1 MITEQDLS
9 QYGIIQPVEI
19 IYNPAYNQLFAEET
33 KPELNSY
40 ERGVITK
47 NGAVAVDTGVF
58 TGRSP
63 KDKYVVLDNKTREKE
78 TTT

>member
-1 MITEQDLS
+1 MLKPEDLFV
-9 QYGIIQPVEI
+9 YGIHDVSEI
-19 IYNPAYNQLFAEET
+19 VYNPDYNTLFAEEI
-33 KPELNSY
+33 KPGLSNI

-63 KDKYVVLDNKTREKE
+63 QDKYVVLDEIGRAHV
-78 TTT
+78 